1 MSLIGTT
8 VVLGAVV
15 VLLVRLRAVR
25 LGSAL
30 TCGLFGFALAVT
42 PVGPNVLHVL
52 TAGGSW
58 LWSTV
63 STL

>member
-1 MSLIGTT
+1 M
-8 VVLGAVV
+8 
-15 VLLVRLRAVR
+15 LLVRLRAVR

-58 LWSTV
+58 LWATV